1 MRELFRGSCYPNSTT
16 ATQRNDAATSKTK
29 RTTQPHWAPP
39 SNNRGG
45 NKSFFGLM
53 QLPGELRNMIW
64 EFAMPT
70 DRILVI
76 NAHGYYVHS
85 LPPPAIAWVCHESRS
100 LALYHGRAY
109 ALFDK
114 TTTCELDPSR
124 RGQPTEKTWKTWT
137 WFSPAFDRVLLALM
151 NNEVAESQLHHR
163 AGLSALG
170 KDVRH
175 MLVQPECFY
184 PGIELRFG
192 PEALLQTH
200 VFRALACFP
209 SARTVGVVRA
219 CFNVVPWR
227 ESWDQKTRPTQGEE
241 EEEEEED
248 GPAAR
253 PPLYYYR
260 PLRGGPLHDA
270 DPQLRLLSN
279 PAHIRAVEE
288 ARVQRTAPCTCHCES
303 DWDAGSTDRHDEEEN
318 DEDGHENG
326 DDKKPPPPNLL
337 WQRPPQTT
345 LQSRSSNQHNRGDH
359 GLARL
364 WSPPD
369 PHDGSWE
376 LWRVMKMWIG
386 AQDKTNPLAHAER
399 IRIPTSR
406 YKLPAA
412 RRAWI
417 SRIAGRAPHVYSAE
431 MIFYGNGYFSAS
443 AIPRCVRVAPGGGIG
458 CGLLGG
464 KIDLGVEI
472 LMRI

>member
-1 MRELFRGSCYPNSTT
+1 MRELFRGSCNPNSTT
-16 ATQRNDAATSKTK
+16 ATQQNDVATSNSK

-39 SNNRGG
+39 LNNRGG
-45 NKSFFGLM
+45 NKSFFDLM

-64 EFAMPT
+64 ELAIPT

-76 NAHGYYVHS
+76 SAHGYYVHS
-85 LPPPAIAWVCHESRS
+85 LPPPAIAWVCRESRA
-100 LALYHGRAY
+100 LALHHGRAY

-124 RGQPTEKTWKTWT
+124 LGQPTKKTWT

-151 NNEVAESQLHHR
+151 NIGVAESQLHHR

-175 MLVQPECFY
+175 MLVQTECFY
-184 PGIELRFG
+184 PGIAPRFG

-200 VFRALACFP
+200 VFRSLACFP
-209 SARTVGVVRA
+209 NAGTNAGIRRRCRRRG
-219 CFNVVPWR
+219 
-227 ESWDQKTRPTQGEE
+227 
-241 EEEEEED
+241 EEEEED
-248 GPAAR
+248 GPTVR

-260 PLRGGPLHDA
+260 PLRGGPLHDSN
-270 DPQLRLLSN
+270 PQIRLLSN

-303 DWDAGSTDRHDEEEN
+303 DWDADNAYVHDEEEN
-318 DEDGHENG
+318 DENGHEDG
-326 DDKKPPPPNLL
+326 DEDDKKPPTSPHLL
-337 WQRPPQTT
+337 WQRPPQRT
-345 LQSRSSNQHNRGDH
+345 LQSRSSDQHNRGH
-359 GLARL
+359 GLAGL

-386 AQDKTNPLAHAER
+386 AQDKRNPLARAER
-399 IRIPTSR
+399 IRIPTSP

-417 SRIAGRAPHVYSAE
+417 SWIAGQAPHVYSAE
-431 MIFYGNGYFSAS
+431 MIFYGNGYFAAS
-443 AIPRCVRVAPGGGIG
+443 AIPRCVRVARGGGIG

-464 KIDLGVEI
+464 KKGAGVEV
-472 LMRI
+472 LMRM